1 MKDVILSIFRTDP
14 DDWVAAFL
22 RVVLAGII
30 LPHGLRHFFGYFGG
44 PGLFST
50 IEFFKTLG
58 LRPIFGYIAIGAET
72 IGAVLLIIGL
82 FTRIAA
88 LGVAAVFMVA
98 AIMVHGK
105 YGYFMNWY
113 GAKQGEGVEF
123 FVLGIAVALAVIARG
138 GGAKSA
144 DAGVGKPR
152 PIDYSMMGR

>member
-1 MKDVILSIFRTDP
+1 MKDAILGIFRTDP

-22 RVVLAGII
+22 RLGLAGII
-30 LPHGLRHFFGYFGG
+30 LPHGLRHLMGYFGG
-44 PGLFST
+44 TGLFAT
-50 IEFFKTLG
+50 MEYFKSIG
-58 LRPIFGYIAIGAET
+58 IRPWAGYIAIGAET
-72 IGAVLLIIGL
+72 VGALLLVFGL
-82 FTRIAA
+82 FTRPAA

-98 AIMVHGK
+98 AITVHLK

-123 FVLGIAVALAVIARG
+123 FVLGIILALAVIARG

-144 DAGVGKPR
+144 DAAIGKPK